1 MLLLFHDRIRK
12 VCVLVAATLILSP
25 LGYAQENSPTA
36 TPETQIN
43 SLQAAVASLQNQV
56 NNLQTSNTTL
66 QSEVTALQHEL
77 TAARSTLAQV
87 NSLQTSNATLQSGVT
102 ALQHEFDRAR
112 SVLALAPYVS
122 VDPNTEIGVIGPNI
136 VFSGANIHIVSGSG
150 ATDDNLSKGE
160 SLTGL
165 GNLII
170 GYNEGPDDP
179 TLRFAGTRLGAGDR
193 GGSHNLVIGRGHT
206 FTKAA
211 FGGLVAGEGNK
222 ISNSEASILGGGN
235 NSASGVAAS
244 VLGGTS
250 NTASGIAASVL
261 GGIDNSADTDFGHF
275 P

>member
-1 MLLLFHDRIRK
+1 MVPLLHNRIPK
-12 VCVLVAATLILSP
+12 VCVLVAGTLILP
-25 LGYAQENSPTA
+25 ALACAQENSPIA
-36 TPETQIN
+36 APQTQID
-43 SLQAAVASLQNQV
+43 SLQTTVASLQNQV
-56 NNLQTSNTTL
+56 SSLQTSNTALQGEVAALQHELTAARSVLAQVSSLQTSNTTL
-66 QSEVTALQHEL
+66 QSEVVALQHEL
-77 TAARSTLAQV
+77 TA
-87 NSLQTSNATLQSGVT
+87 
-102 ALQHEFDRAR
+102 AR

-122 VDPNTEIGVIGPNI
+122 MDRNPEIGVIGPNI

-170 GYNEGPDDP
+170 GYDEDPAGPA
-179 TLRFAGTRLGAGDR
+179 LRFGGTPLAPGDR

-211 FGGLVAGEGNK
+211 FGGLVVGEVNK

-235 NSASGVAAS
+235 NTASGVAAS
-244 VLGGTS
+244 VLGGLG
-250 NTASGIAASVL
+250 NTASGGAASVL
-261 GGIDNSADTDFGHF
+261 GGIDNAAGADFEHF